1 MEPGGLPAPPE
12 AEERPGQ
19 VPPRAEPALPTPPSG
34 ASRLRCQEKMN
45 SCELSP
51 RPWSSLTMAPGSSR
65 RGPLHH
71 PSGPGPSV
79 HRERGPCPAD
89 GSRNHSPYDRRG
101 LDPFKPSARPLG
113 PGSPQLLAAWLGGRT
128 VSSSPSSRRGTGRQ
142 GPTAGPAWV
151 SDRPRALLALFE
163 GVRAGR
169 QDSRGRNKPPHPTLC
184 TTPCSLLPRPV
195 LSPEMSW
202 SPAHLVHV
210 CLPTRHDLGVPV
222 ATLRK

>member
-34 ASRLRCQEKMN
+34 ASRLRRQEKMD

-89 GSRNHSPYDRRG
+89 GSRNHSPHDRRG

-113 PGSPQLLAAWLGGRT
+113 PGSPQLLTAWLGGRT

-151 SDRPRALLALFE
+151 SDRPRALLAPFE
-163 GVRAGR
+163 GVRVGR
-169 QDSRGRNKPPHPTLC
+169 QDSRGRNKHGLPT
-184 TTPCSLLPRPV
+184 P
-195 LSPEMSW
+195 LSAQR
-202 SPAHLVHV
+202 PAHFCHGQY
-210 CLPTRHDLGVPV
+210 CHSKCPGHLPTWCMSACQPGMISVCRWP
-222 ATLRK
+222 R